1 MVDAGEYQY
10 RIVALQ
16 DGLRSVPS
24 NTVTASWVEP
34 PVAPTNLEI
43 SESDVD
49 VVLAWQRQPGPQ
61 TDYGIERRRIDDTI
75 HLWKVLASLAATEA
89 MFLDTTAVAGMVYQ
103 YRVVAINAE
112 RTDTSALVQISLSD
126 SGGTE
131 TGEPGADEP
140 LVGRMPPES
149 GDSSGSSGGS
159 GGGSAGVSWL
169 LLMLTAG
176 LLKWIGRRRS
186 A

>member
-34 PVAPTNLEI
+34 PVAPINLDI
-43 SESDVD
+43 SELDGD
-49 VVLAWQRQPGPQ
+49 VVLAWQSQPGPQ
-61 TDYGIERRRIDDTI
+61 TDYGIERRRIDDTT
-75 HLWKVLASLAATEA
+75 HPWKVLASLPATEA
-89 MFLDTTAVAGMVYQ
+89 MFLDATAVAGMVYQ

-126 SGGTE
+126 GGGTE
-131 TGEPGADEP
+131 AGEPGADEP
-140 LVGRMPPES
+140 LVGRMPPEND
-149 GDSSGSSGGS
+149 DSSSSGGS
-159 GGGSAGVSWL
+159 GGGSAGASWL
-169 LLMLTAG
+169 LLMLMAG
-176 LLKWIGRRRS
+176 LLKGIVRRRS